1 MTGYYFTKNT
11 LRDGRPI
18 PPIGEWFKDEG
29 PVSEHPFDALHY
41 ANGCMIHRVEVEG
54 DLKSR
59 GKQVGRGRKILASIN
74 AKPIFREFA
83 LWCASPVIGQYL
95 ETADKIHR
103 VEGWTKARAAA
114 WAEGWKAAWA
124 ARSAT
129 GWTKARSEAWETAWV
144 AAWLAGWEEARAA
157 GESRDWAARSAT
169 VRATAWK
176 AGWREARRIQRKK
189 FAEMVEKLLTR
200 GRERE

>member
-18 PPIGEWFKDEG
+18 PPIGEWFEDEG

-41 ANGCMIHRVEVEG
+41 ANGCMLHRVEVEG

-59 GKQVGRGRKILASIN
+59 GKQVGRRRKILASIDAN
-74 AKPIFREFA
+74 PIFREFA

-124 ARSAT
+124 E

-144 AAWLAGWEEARAA
+144 AAWLAGWEKARAA
-157 GESRDWAARSAT
+157 GEARDWAARSAT

-176 AGWREARRIQRKK
+176 AGWQEARLIQRKK

-200 GRERE
+200 GRECE